1 MGRFSWASDGATGA
15 LYRARQF
22 FAGFRG
28 WLEPAQIGEVRDTLS
43 PQELDLFVRM
53 QGRDQK
59 HSFRVLRR
67 LQRSAVERGRRLPHE
82 LAVAALLHDVG
93 KGRLAT
99 WHRVAFVLLNAASP
113 RLAARLERRDAPG
126 WRNALW
132 RLRHHARL
140 GAERLAAAGVA
151 PRIVDLVAGHTG
163 DPGDDAELAW
173 LIEAD
178 SRS

>member
-1 MGRFSWASDGATGA
+1 VARSSWVSGCARA

-22 FAGFRG
+22 LAGFRG
-28 WLEPAQIGEVRDTLS
+28 WLEPREIVEVRSLLA
-43 PQELDLFVRM
+43 PAGFDLFVRM

-59 HSFRVLRR
+59 HSFRVLRW
-67 LQRSAVERGRRLPHE
+67 LQRSAVERGTVVPETL
-82 LAVAALLHDVG
+82 VQAALLHDVG

-99 WHRVAFVLLNAASP
+99 WHRVAFVLLNAAAP
-113 RLAARLERRDAPG
+113 RLAPRIERAEGAG

-140 GAERLAAAGVA
+140 GAQRLAAAGVA
-151 PRIVDLVAGHTG
+151 PRVVELVARHTG
-163 DPGDDAELAW
+163 EFAGDDELAW

-178 SRS
+178 AHC